1 MWFAIHSQV
10 CVLWI
15 EPAYKKLILIA
26 FELNYF
32 LVIDYV
38 GKAHNTYKAIP
49 IFIKERVCLEQSID
63 SNVILLTVRIPVQT
77 R

>member
-26 FELNYF
+26 SELNYF
-32 LVIDYV
+32 LVIDCV

-63 SNVILLTVRIPVQT
+63 NNVILLTVRIPVQT